1 MKWTPRRLKFG
12 LNVYPPYLLAGIRV
26 SHIDPEWR
34 ELRVSMKL
42 RWYNR
47 NAVGTHFGGSLFA
60 MIDPHPMLLLM
71 QLLGPDY
78 VVWDQ
83 SATIQFRK
91 PGRGVV
97 RATIGFTDGQLDEI
111 RQATANGKAHRPEY
125 ELSILDEE
133 NETVASVYKTLYIRR
148 KR

>member
-12 LNVYPPYLLAGIRV
+12 LNFYPPYLLAGIRIT
-26 SHIDPEWR
+26 HIDPEWW

-42 RWYNR
+42 RWYNQ

-60 MIDPHPMLLLM
+60 MVDPHPMLLLM
-71 QLLGPDY
+71 QLLGREY

-83 SATIQFRK
+83 AATINFRK

-97 RATIGFTDGQLDEI
+97 RATVAFTEDQLEDI
-111 RQATANGKAHRPEY
+111 RQATADGEAHRPEY
-125 ELSILDEE
+125 ELSILDDE
-133 NETVASVYKTLYIRR
+133 NDTVATVRKTLYVRR